1 MSSNSKLNPFDVYN
15 ATYKRIRGHEID
27 ASILIPANLGPGNH
41 PLIVRWHGGFLIGG
55 SRLFMPWFP
64 QWILDYAVSKGAV
77 LISPDYRLMPEAS
90 GLDILSD
97 LADFWKWVRSG
108 LQQELYRMSDVLGW
122 KQEVNVDTNDTLVI
136 GESAGGYLALQS
148 ALLHPNV
155 GIKACIAAYP
165 VIDIKS
171 RFFSED
177 YPKPMLIFREN
188 IPVGRL
194 EAHIANTKPG
204 TVVTADGWP
213 PERIDLAICAVQR
226 GRYLDLVGTDTSLFP
241 LENLERANGLPAIW
255 IYHGKGDSAVPVEH
269 SMGFTKSLRKLRPDA
284 AVQLSLEEG
293 EHGLDAEV
301 SLSTSWI
308 KDGLAIIEGYWPSS
322 GSKM

>member
-1 MSSNSKLNPFDVYN
+1 MSLKSKLDPFEVYN
-15 ATYKRIRGHEID
+15 ATYKVIKGHDID
-27 ASILIPANLGPGNH
+27 ASILIPANLKDGKH

-55 SRLFMPWFP
+55 SRLFLPWFP
-64 QWILDYAVSKGAV
+64 QWILDYAVFKGAV
-77 LISPDYRLMPEAS
+77 LISPDYRLMPEAN
-90 GLDILSD
+90 GLDILAD
-97 LADFWKWVRSG
+97 LSHFWKWIHSG
-108 LQQELYRMSDVLGW
+108 LQQELYKMSSALGW
-122 KQEVNVDTNDTLVI
+122 KREVNVDIENILVV

-148 ALLHPNV
+148 ALLHANA

-177 YPKPMLIFREN
+177 YPKPMLIFKEN
-188 IPVGRL
+188 VPLGRL

-226 GRYLDLVGTDTSLFP
+226 GRYLDLIGKERILFP
-241 LENLERANGLPAIW
+241 LENLEYAKNIPAIW
-255 IYHGKGDSAVPVEH
+255 VYHGKQDSAVPVEH
-269 SMGFTKSLRKLRPDA
+269 SISFVKRLKELHPDA
-284 AVQLSLEEG
+284 LVHLTLEEG

-301 SLSTSWI
+301 TLSTPWV
-308 KDGLAIIEGYWPSS
+308 KEGLEMVKQHWPSAAPR
-322 GSKM
+322 M